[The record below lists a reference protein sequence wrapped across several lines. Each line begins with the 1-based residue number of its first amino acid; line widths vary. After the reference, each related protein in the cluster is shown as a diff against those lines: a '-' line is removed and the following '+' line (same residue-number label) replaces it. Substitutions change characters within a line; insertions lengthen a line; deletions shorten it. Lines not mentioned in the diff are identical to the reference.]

1 MALFSVFIWVRQKLN
16 EGLPI
21 KMQVGDTTA
30 SMFFMIFF
38 MGTNIQSV
46 LLFCDDR
53 IQKNSAVLSSLN

>member
-21 KMQVGDTTA
+21 KMQVGDMTA